1 MEGVPCKLKR
11 DDKIFGVWCAEN
23 GVYIFGGKVLGEIRH
38 KNSAVSS
45 AVGSC
50 LSSVV
55 TCLPTYLPIYLYRS
69 TLTHDETFEST
80 DL

>member
-1 MEGVPCKLKR
+1 MLKFLG
-11 DDKIFGVWCAEN
+11 FGVQKM
-23 GVYIFGGKVLGEIRH
+23 GYSIFGGKVLGEIRH

-55 TCLPTYLPIYLYRS
+55 TCLPTYLPIYLYQS
-69 TLTHDETFEST
+69 TLKHDETFEST